1 MINIKLN
8 QKEILH
14 PIGDALL
21 ASEDQLDDIEFH
33 CRRGVCGK
41 CVVKVTDGSEVIN
54 SLTQQE
60 EFTLSLVGFCSKNHR
75 LACQMKVDGDIHLES
90 I

>member
-8 QKEILH
+8 QKEISH

-21 ASEDQLDDIEFH
+21 ASEDQLEEIEFH

-41 CVVKVTDGSEVIN
+41 CVVKVNEGASCIN
-54 SLTQQE
+54 KLTQQE
-60 EFTLSLVGFCSKNHR
+60 EFTLSLVGYCSKSHR